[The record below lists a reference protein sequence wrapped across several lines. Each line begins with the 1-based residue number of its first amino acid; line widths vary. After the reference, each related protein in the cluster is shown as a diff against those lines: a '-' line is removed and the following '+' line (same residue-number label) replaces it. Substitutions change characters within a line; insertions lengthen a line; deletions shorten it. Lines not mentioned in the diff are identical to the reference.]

1 MLHLMPLQQ
10 AFSSICYFWLDLSDV
25 LDDNSLFKHP
35 FILLLYRVWSPV
47 GIIFGIVG
55 THKKPFFF
63 LAGTFVLIWQPWH
76 FAPGISLRFCLK
88 RTRHGISGLV
98 FLSNCLCWRNELKSQ
113 NLLCKVGF
121 LLLPF
126 PPKHI
131 ICLPAG
137 VISER
142 EVCCLPVEEV
152 ANSKPSEW
160 MQWLKRTTRAGL
172 SPCVQPAWGTSDS
185 CSGQH
190 VTGSSQLGIP
200 QSQLICDQS
209 SSMAGVW
216 GCGAGKMLGCGPEG
230 DYCTGKCPKNV
241 SFLARS

>member
-1 MLHLMPLQQ
+1 MPLQQ
-10 AFSSICYFWLDLSDV
+10 AFSSICYFWLDLLDV

-35 FILLLYRVWSPV
+35 FIILLCVWSPV

-126 PPKHI
+126 PPKHHLSASRGYLRERCAA
-131 ICLPAG
+131 CLWKRWLTPNQ
-137 VISER
+137 VSE
-142 EVCCLPVEEV
+142 
-152 ANSKPSEW
+152 
-160 MQWLKRTTRAGL
+160 
-172 SPCVQPAWGTSDS
+172 
-185 CSGQH
+185 CSG
-190 VTGSSQLGIP
+190 
-200 QSQLICDQS
+200 
-209 SSMAGVW
+209 
-216 GCGAGKMLGCGPEG
+216 
-230 DYCTGKCPKNV
+230 
-241 SFLARS
+241 